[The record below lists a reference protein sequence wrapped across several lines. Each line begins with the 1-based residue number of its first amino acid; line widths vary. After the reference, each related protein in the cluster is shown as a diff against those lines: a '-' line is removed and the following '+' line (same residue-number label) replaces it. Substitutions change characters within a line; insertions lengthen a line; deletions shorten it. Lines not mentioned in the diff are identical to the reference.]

1 MAMVIAAVR
10 GKMGSTE
17 YYQVKMPAREL
28 VSSIRP
34 AGELDEWAT
43 WGIEERMQREINQT
57 RITKEMIPY
66 VTKSKDRFFGS
77 LIVLVFRGEVYFEPL
92 TETSVKVPHAYR
104 KVASDIGF
112 LTIEGGQLVALDGQ
126 HRLVTLRDIIQGKVA
141 DGECVSEVPGDEISV
156 IFIKH
161 ESNEKTRRIFNKVN
175 RYAKPTGRG
184 DNVITSEDDGYAIV
198 TRRLLDEGE
207 PLGGKDSRG
216 DLIVEWKNNTLSTR
230 SAKLTT
236 ISAVYE
242 SVKELLSHENI
253 KEFDEKHRVNRPS
266 DEELDDAYEK
276 VCRVWKMAVERL
288 TPFRLAIADR
298 GNIAKMREDNL
309 LLKPAAQIALFKG
322 IVKARQKG
330 LTLEETFKRADKVD
344 WHIKSDMWRDIIV
357 RGDGA
362 IIAGSKEAYERTAD
376 LICYLVAADRMTGE
390 EKEHLKVAYNTV
402 RGFDYEN
409 HDEDVEPEELPTPV
423 VTEKKSDLL
432 RAGT

>member
-17 YYQVKMPAREL
+17 FFQVKMPAREL

-34 AGELDEWAT
+34 AGELDDWAT
-43 WGIEERMQREINQT
+43 WGIEERMQRELNQP
-57 RITKEMIPY
+57 RITKEIIPY

-77 LIVLVFRGEVYFEPL
+77 LIVLVYQGEVHFESI
-92 TETSVKVPHAYR
+92 TELSSKIPHAYR
-104 KVASDIGF
+104 SVAADIGF

-126 HRLVTLRDIIQGKVA
+126 HRLVTLRDIIQGKA
-141 DGECVSEVPGDEISV
+141 EDGEFVRDVPNDEISV

-198 TRRLLDEGE
+198 TRRLLDEGA
-207 PLGGKDSRG
+207 PLGAKDTRG
-216 DLIVEWKNNTLSTR
+216 ELIVEWKNNTLSAR

-242 SVKELLSHENI
+242 SVKEILNFEGI
-253 KEFDEKHRVNRPS
+253 KDFDEKHRVNRPG
-266 DEELDDAYEK
+266 DDELDAAYEK
-276 VCRVWKMAVERL
+276 VERFWKAVVEKL
-288 TPFRLAIADR
+288 TTFRKALADR
-298 GNIAKMREDNL
+298 AEIAKMREENL
-309 LLKPAAQIALFKG
+309 LLKPAGQIALFKG
-322 IVKARQKG
+322 LIKALQRG
-330 LTLEETFKRADKVD
+330 LTLEEVVKRADKVD
-344 WHIKSDMWRDIIV
+344 WQIKSDIWRDIIV

-362 IIAGSKEAYERTAD
+362 IIAGSKEAYDRTAD
-376 LICYLVAADRMTGE
+376 LVAYLIAADRMNGE
-390 EKEHLKVAYNTV
+390 EKEHLKVTYNTA

-409 HDEDVEPEELPTPV
+409 HDEDAEPEELPTPV
-423 VTEKKSDLL
+423 I
-432 RAGT
+432 